1 MKPCKMLIAVGLL
14 FLCACSTPTPSPTQN
29 TLQTASPEPPT
40 ASVEARAPKEA
51 DMQDLTYRL
60 DLEPSE
66 IISEWTGYLT
76 DYFENN
82 PAPTIQV
89 KSYNYS
95 PYGLVV
101 VTAENLGELEAYT
114 TDNGTSGMP
123 EFLVTQDTANRSFLF
138 SIGAYGFELPS
149 DPTSASL
156 IIGDREITFSNAMI
170 SSTYS
175 AGPNGADGKY
185 VCIQLTDAHG
195 ELAKDKGDQIKEAFA
210 ESDSCKIVYHG
221 SSGEDY
227 TVSLSGLH
235 TENLHHV
242 VNAFSELLTYYYQ

>member
-1 MKPCKMLIAVGLL
+1 MKPCKVLVVIGLL
-14 FLCACSTPTPSPTQN
+14 LLCACSSPAPDSTQN
-29 TLQTASPEPPT
+29 IMQTVSPAPPT
-40 ASVEARAPKEA
+40 ISAEVGAFEET

-101 VTAENLGELEAYT
+101 VTAENLGELEAFT

-123 EFLVTQDTANRSFLF
+123 EFLVTQDAANRSFLF
-138 SIGAYGFELPS
+138 SIGVYGFNLPS

-156 IIGDREITFSNAMI
+156 IIGDCEITFSNAMI
-170 SSTYS
+170 SSKYS
-175 AGPNGADGKY
+175 AGLNGADGRY
-185 VCIQLTDAHG
+185 VCIQLTDTHG
-195 ELAKDKGDQIKEAFA
+195 ELAKDKGNQMKKAFA
-210 ESDSCKIVYHG
+210 ESDSCEIVYHG

-227 TVSLSGLH
+227 TVLLSDLHAESLRH
-235 TENLHHV
+235 IV
-242 VNAFSELLTYYYQ
+242 DAFSELLTYYYQ